1 MKLLKEFFTSLYQAM
16 QESSERRARAMMKF
30 QGYTFHE

>member
-1 MKLLKEFFTSLYQAM
+1 MKLVKEFFKTFYQAM
-16 QESSERRARAMMKF
+16 QESSERRARAMLKY

>member
-1 MKLLKEFFTSLYQAM
+1 MKLFKEFFTTLYQAI
-16 QESSERRARAMMKF
+16 QESSERRARAMLKF